1 VKHRIYVDEVGNSDL
16 DSSDDPN
23 HRYLSLTGVIVD
35 LTHIEQ
41 VIHPEMESLKA
52 RFFRHHPDEPVILHR
67 KEMINAKGQFDVLRI
82 ENTRQQ
88 FDKALLAHLRS
99 WSYVV
104 VSVCLD
110 KKRHKE
116 TYTVWRHDPY
126 HYCLAVL
133 LERFVF
139 FLERAKA
146 VGDVMAESR
155 GGRDDRRLKDSFMR
169 LWEKGTDYISPD
181 RFQKVLTSK
190 QLKVKSKIN
199 NIAGLQL
206 ADLVAHPSRNEILRE
221 QRLLERELAP
231 FAQEVIG
238 VLQGKYD
245 QSGGRLFGKKFL

>member
-1 VKHRIYVDEVGNSDL
+1 VKHRIYVNEVGNSDL
-16 DSSDDPN
+16 DSSEDPN

-41 VIHPEMESLKA
+41 VIHPEMELLKA

-67 KEMINAKGQFDVLRI
+67 KEMINAKGYFDALRN
-82 ENTRQQ
+82 EDTRQQ

-99 WSYVV
+99 WTYVV
-104 VSVCLD
+104 VFVCLD

-146 VGDVMAESR
+146 EGDVMAESR
-155 GGRDDRRLKDSFMR
+155 GGRDDLRLKDSFMR

-190 QLKVKSKIN
+190 QMKVKSKIN